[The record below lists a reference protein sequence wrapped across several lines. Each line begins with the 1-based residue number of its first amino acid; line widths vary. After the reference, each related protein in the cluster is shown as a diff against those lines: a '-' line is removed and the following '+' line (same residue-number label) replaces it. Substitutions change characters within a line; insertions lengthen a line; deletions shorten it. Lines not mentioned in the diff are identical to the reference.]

1 MVTESKIPCNF
12 VATINDLLNLF
23 FLILFI
29 FTILVLPNMDG
40 YRLEQSRRRF
50 NTRGFG

>member
-1 MVTESKIPCNF
+1 MVTESEIPYNE

-29 FTILVLPNMDG
+29 FTLLVLPNMDG
-40 YRLEQSRRRF
+40 YIQEQSRRRF
-50 NTRGFG
+50 NRNGFG